1 MKMRFKKSERLCAQ
15 KQIDE
20 LFLKGETFFVYPL
33 KLYAMPDEQK
43 QILISV
49 PKRMQKKAVDRN
61 LIKRR
66 IRESYRTQLSDFE
79 IDNSF
84 RMALVYCSKKEESQE
99 HIQKAVAGL
108 LKQLSDSNIKNS
120 SSHAL

>member
-1 MKMRFKKSERLCAQ
+1 MKLRFKKSERLCAQ

-43 QILISV
+43 KLLISV

-66 IRESYRTQLSDFE
+66 IRESYRTQKLDFE
-79 IDNSF
+79 LDNSF
-84 RMALVYCSKKEESQE
+84 RMALVYCSKQQESQE
-99 HIQKAVAGL
+99 HIRKAVAGL
-108 LKQLSDSNIKNS
+108 LTQLSDSNTKKQ
-120 SSHAL
+120 